1 MNTSRHTCLQSP
13 CVKCGS
19 VRKPAIAKEQTER
32 EASCLSSKDFK
43 DAGLPFE
50 AFLRYCQLG
59 QAKQRQAEAMFHR
72 LYSKKEATK

>member
-19 VRKPAIAKEQTER
+19 VRTER

-59 QAKQRQAEAMFHR
+59 QAKQRQAEVMFHR